1 MTSSP
6 SRLLP
11 LIAALS
17 LTTYALPAQAYE
29 GECKPPKSN
38 YKEVS
43 CTSDDNYFVA
53 NDNNYKPQALLNK
66 QGKVVVSLKGYDAI
80 DQWHVNDGI
89 FAVLKNDKVGYM
101 NTQGKLV
108 VPAIYDS
115 MQDPDDKYDE
125 TWAESPSQGRIIVAK
140 GGKLGIIDTSNKVIM
155 PFSNKYSSIESFSE
169 GAAPVMSK
177 AGKWGFIDKEGK
189 EIIAPQY
196 DGTNGHFGGVYG
208 FSEGLAGMEK
218 GGKWGYI
225 TKTGK
230 VAIPFV
236 YDEIRPFKEG
246 VAGVLKGNK
255 WGFINGT
262 NKTIIPFKYADS
274 NVERYSSNFMAA
286 NYFIFWD
293 GVAEVATINQQTVCI
308 NKSDKKVACP
318 Q

>member
-1 MTSSP
+1 MTLSP

-11 LIAALS
+11 LAAALS
-17 LTTYALPAQAYE
+17 LCSFTLSAQAYVDN
-29 GECKPPKSN
+29 CKPPKTK
-38 YKEVS
+38 YAEVS
-43 CTSDDNYFVA
+43 CTADDKYFVGYNA
-53 NDNNYKPQALLNK
+53 DYSVQTLLDKQGKALLN
-66 QGKVVVSLKGYDAI
+66 VKGYD
-80 DQWHVNDGI
+80 DVDYYGI
-89 FAVLKNDKVGYM
+89 ENGVFAVMKNSKVGYM

-108 VPAIYDS
+108 VPVVYDN
-115 MQDPDDKYDE
+115 MRDPDDKYDE

-155 PFSNKYSSIESFSE
+155 PFSNKYRSIESFSE
-169 GAAPVMSK
+169 GTAPVISK
-177 AGKWGFIDKEGK
+177 SGKWGFIDKDGK

-246 VAGVLKGNK
+246 FAGVLKGNK
-255 WGFINGT
+255 WGFIDGT

-293 GVAEVATINQQTVCI
+293 GIAEVATINQQTVCI

>member
-1 MTSSP
+1 MTLSP
-6 SRLLP
+6 RRLLP

-17 LTTYALPAQAYE
+17 LCSFTLSAQAYVDN
-29 GECKPPKSN
+29 CKPPKTK
-38 YKEVS
+38 YAEVS
-43 CTSDDNYFVA
+43 CTADDKYFVGYNA
-53 NDNNYKPQALLNK
+53 DYSSQTLLDKQGKALLN
-66 QGKVVVSLKGYDAI
+66 LKGYDNV
-80 DQWHVNDGI
+80 DYYGI
-89 FAVLKNDKVGYM
+89 ENSVFAVMKNGKVGYM

-108 VPAIYDS
+108 VPMVYDS
-115 MQDPDDKYDE
+115 MRDPDDKYDE
-125 TWAESPSQGRIIVAK
+125 TWAESPSQGRIIVSK

-155 PFSNKYSSIESFSE
+155 PFSNKYRSIESFSE
-169 GAAPVMSK
+169 GTAPVISK
-177 AGKWGFIDKEGK
+177 AGKWGFIDKDGK

-196 DGTNGHFGGVYG
+196 DSTNGHFGGVYG
-208 FSEGLAGMEK
+208 FSEGLAGMAK

-236 YDEIRPFKEG
+236 YDEIRPFSEG

-255 WGFINGT
+255 WGFINGA

-274 NVERYSSNFMAA
+274 NVERYSVNYMGA
-286 NYFIFWD
+286 NYFIFED
-293 GVAEVATINQQTVCI
+293 GIAEVATINEQTVCI